1 MLRLD
6 QCAAYKKPHVMNTK
20 KTNWNE
26 NEFRIYLLLQ
36 AAYSDMQLSE
46 EEKSLI
52 ISKSLEDEYQIVSK
66 QFEEDKDYERV
77 QTILSFREK
86 YYPSMKDIDNLLKEV
101 AVLLGCNDIVT
112 MQERYFFKRLKQ
124 LLQG

>member
-1 MLRLD
+1 
-6 QCAAYKKPHVMNTK
+6 MNNK

-26 NEFRIYLLLQ
+26 NEFRIYLLLY
-36 AAYSDMQLSE
+36 AAYCDMKLSE

-52 ISKSLEDEYQIVSK
+52 ISKSLEDEYQIASK
-66 QFEEDKDYERV
+66 QFEEDNDYERV
-77 QTILSFREK
+77 KTILSFREK
-86 YYPSMKDIDNLLKEV
+86 YYPSMKDIDSLLKEV
-101 AVLLGCNDIVT
+101 AALLGCNDIVT

>member
-6 QCAAYKKPHVMNTK
+6 QCAAYKNPHVMNTK

>member
-1 MLRLD
+1 MD
-6 QCAAYKKPHVMNTK
+6 KN

-26 NEFRIYLLLQ
+26 NEFRIYLLLH
-36 AAYSDMQLSE
+36 AAYCDMKLTE
-46 EEKSLI
+46 EEKAMI
-52 ISKSLEDEYQIVSK
+52 ISKSLEDEYLTVRK
-66 QFEEDKDYERV
+66 QFEEDNDYERV
-77 QTILSFREK
+77 QTILSFRDK
-86 YYPSMKDIDNLLKEV
+86 YFPSTNDVDSLLKDV